1 MTRTT
6 SRRFSADL
14 ASTYVAG
21 ILSMVSGFVLLPVA
35 AHTVGIEVYGTWLTF
50 AALQQL
56 VFTCDLGLQ
65 ATVVRFSA
73 KARTEG
79 GRDAAVAGLWL
90 TGRRAF
96 ALLGIGGF
104 VTFTLSSL
112 LLRSHGE
119 LDFDLLSMIVLG
131 VGVFLVGVPAR
142 LPLAVL
148 QGIGLYSAT
157 AVHLIVGT
165 LLGQSVKVVALLTA
179 TAGDVLPW
187 LALGDALTVAVPG
200 LLSLRRL
207 RRETGVSAL
216 GGTATG
222 AVAGVVLP
230 RRELLAYA
238 GYSAVLV
245 AGLAVLFQANTLLIG
260 LLVSAGAVAVF
271 DGALR
276 VFQGGR
282 RIVDLAIGPL
292 VPWATARLAAG
303 SDDTGRAAA
312 DTTVGLWRYVVLP
325 LGAGVAVLYAA
336 APLIVDLWL
345 GERFAEVVPL
355 MRILLVVLLL
365 QVLVVPVFV
374 VRQALGRLRSHTVL
388 TTVWVVTSIPL
399 TVLLVSRYGLVGAA
413 VGPLLPQVLLLPAF
427 LFADTR
433 RMLGEH
439 WLLPLREM
447 AVVSGVLVLLVG
459 GSGLAA
465 GHSSSTSV
473 SGYVLVLAGLA
484 TGAVVLIRGRRRS
497 TPAEQGAVRHG

>member
-6 SRRFSADL
+6 SRRFSVDL

-21 ILSMVSGFVLLPVA
+21 VLSMVSGFVLLPVA

-73 KARTEG
+73 KAWTEG

-96 ALLGIGGF
+96 ALLGVVGLA
-104 VTFTLSSL
+104 TFTLSAL

-119 LDFDLLSMIVLG
+119 LDFDLLSMAVLG
-131 VGVFLVGVPAR
+131 VGVFLVGIPAR

-157 AVHLIVGT
+157 AVHLIIGT

-207 RRETGVSAL
+207 RRETGLSAF
-216 GGTATG
+216 GVTAGT
-222 AVAGVVLP
+222 VAPTALP

-245 AGLAVLFQANTLLIG
+245 AGLAILFQANTLLIG
-260 LLVSAGAVAVF
+260 LLLSAGAVAVF

-292 VPWATARLAAG
+292 VPWATARLAVG
-303 SDDTGRAAA
+303 SDSTGRAAA
-312 DTTVGLWRYVVLP
+312 DTTVQLWRYAVLP
-325 LGAGVAVLYAA
+325 LGAGVAALYAA
-336 APLIVDLWL
+336 APVIVDLWL

-365 QVLVVPVFV
+365 QVVVVPAFV

-388 TTVWVVTSIPL
+388 TVVWVAVSIPL

-413 VGPLLPQVLLLPAF
+413 LGPLVPQVLLLPAF
-427 LFADTR
+427 LLADAR

-465 GHSSSTSV
+465 DHSSSTSV

-484 TGAVVLIRGRRRS
+484 AGAAVLIRGRS
-497 TPAEQGAVRHG
+497 TPAEQGAVHHG